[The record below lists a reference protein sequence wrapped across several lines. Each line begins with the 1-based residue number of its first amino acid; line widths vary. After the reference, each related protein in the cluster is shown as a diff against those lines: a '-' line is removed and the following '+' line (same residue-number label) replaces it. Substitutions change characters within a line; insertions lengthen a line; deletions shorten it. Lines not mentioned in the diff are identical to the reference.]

1 MKAASTVLT
10 LALIGSALM
19 AQTRT
24 DAVPASG
31 GDILITPIFHASLQI
46 EHAGTVIQVDPVG
59 VDRYAAAKPA
69 DLVLVTDIHG
79 DHLDPAAIAKIRK
92 AGAPIVGPAAVAE
105 KLEGVTVMA
114 NGGRRTV
121 AGVAIEALP
130 MYNLTRGPA
139 PGQLYHPKGRGNG
152 YLLTLGGTR
161 VYIAGDTACTPEM
174 RALTNIDV
182 AFLPMNLP
190 YTMPPVEAAACAK
203 AFKPRIVYPYHYR
216 GSNLQEF
223 ADALKGEPIEVRLR
237 DWYPGGG
244 R

>member
-1 MKAASTVLT
+1 MKLAWFGVALT
-10 LALIGSALM
+10 LFGSALM
-19 AQTRT
+19 AQTTT
-24 DAVPASG
+24 DTIPADG
-31 GDILITPIFHASLQI
+31 GGILITPIYHASVQI
-46 EHAGTVIQVDPVG
+46 EHAGTVIQVDPWG
-59 VDRYAAAKPA
+59 ADRYAAAKPA
-69 DLVLVTDIHG
+69 DLVLITDIHS

-92 AGAPIVGPAAVAE
+92 PGAPIVGPAAVAE

-114 NGGRRTV
+114 NGERRTV

-161 VYIAGDTACTPEM
+161 VYLAGDTECTPEM
-174 RALTNIDV
+174 RALQHIDV

-237 DWYPGGG
+237 EWYPGGA
-244 R
+244 